1 MEEEFVHLLLV
12 DVGWR
17 INHHVASLVVLREGD
32 IVADGFLTTEE
43 GADAVKTKCKTS
55 VRRSAEL
62 ECIDDEAE
70 FVVCVFLADAQNL
83 EHSLLHCG
91 FVDTD

>member
-17 INHHVASLVVLREGD
+17 INHHIASLVVLREGD

-43 GADAVKTKCKTS
+43 GADAVKTECKTS

-70 FVVCVFLADAQNL
+70 FVVRVFLADAQNL
-83 EHSLLHCG
+83 EHPLLHCS